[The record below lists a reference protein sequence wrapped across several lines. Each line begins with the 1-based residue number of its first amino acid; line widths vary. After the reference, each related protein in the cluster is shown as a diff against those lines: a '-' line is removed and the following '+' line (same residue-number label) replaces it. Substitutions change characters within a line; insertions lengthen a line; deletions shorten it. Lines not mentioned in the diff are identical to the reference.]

1 MTQISNTDNGHPEP
15 STVIDPDLVDI
26 YKNSDYRVFGD
37 APFVMRIGLACPPLQ
52 DLLMQHDA
60 TGACFVSAYNPR
72 SEQRSEQENAMAQHR
87 LRDEVAAAG
96 WSFIEGVGED
106 PQGHCPGEP
115 CLLVLGV
122 SRQQSS
128 ELGRRYGQN
137 AVLWA
142 GVDGIPELVLTR

>member
-1 MTQISNTDNGHPEP
+1 MAQVSNTDIGHQEP
-15 STVIDPDLVDI
+15 STAIEPDLLAI
-26 YKNSDYRVFGD
+26 YKSSDYRVFGD
-37 APFVMRIGLACPPLQ
+37 APFVMRIGLVCPPLQ
-52 DLLMQHDA
+52 DLLTQHAA

-72 SEQRSEQENAMAQHR
+72 SEHRSERENEMAQHR

-96 WSFIEGVGED
+96 WPFFEGVGED

-122 SRQQSS
+122 SRQQSL

-142 GVDGIPELVLTR
+142 GVGGIPDLVLTR

>member
-1 MTQISNTDNGHPEP
+1 MPQGSNREDGHQKL
-15 STVIDPDLVDI
+15 STAIEPDLLDI
-26 YKNSDYRVFGD
+26 YKNSEYRVFGD

-52 DLLMQHDA
+52 DLLARHA
-60 TGACFVSAYNPR
+60 VLGACFVSAYNPR
-72 SEQRSEQENAMAQHR
+72 SEQRSHQENEMAQDR
-87 LRDEVAAAG
+87 LRHEVRTAG
-96 WSFIEGVGED
+96 WSFVEGVGED

-122 SRQQSS
+122 SRQESL

-142 GVDGIPELVLTR
+142 GMDGIPDLVLTR